1 MMNKKHVKEKI
12 TYQFDID
19 SFEKDQAYQ
28 ITLATAGLERSTYVG
43 ILVYVDLGLI
53 TFMVVND
60 IDGNR
65 FNPCG
70 EYGHIAITIDEY
82 MTGDISI
89 RKLGVVE
96 PNEETIKEET

>member
-1 MMNKKHVKEKI
+1 MKGWKIMNKKHIKEKI

-28 ITLATAGLERSTYVG
+28 LTLATAGLDRATYVG
-43 ILVYVDLGLI
+43 ILVYVDLSIL

-60 IDGNR
+60 IDGKR
-65 FNPCG
+65 FNRCG
-70 EYGHIAITIDEY
+70 EYGHVTITIDEY
-82 MTGDISI
+82 VNGDISI

-96 PNEETIKEET
+96 PNE